1 MPKNIYPGKFIV
13 IEGLDGSGQS
23 TQVKLL
29 SEFLIKNG
37 HNVVSTK
44 EPTKDSEAGKNIR
57 DVINKSCEVSPSKLQ
72 ELFAEDRKEHLANVI
87 VPALKDGKT
96 VISDRYF
103 FSSFAYG
110 AASGAD
116 MEDLIGLNQ
125 DFLMPDF
132 TVILRVKPEV
142 CMERIGKRGES
153 QTLFEQREKLA
164 KVWKI
169 YEILPQRFDGVYI
182 IDGERTIE
190 KVQEN
195 IKELLQENL
204 WTGR

>member
-72 ELFAEDRKEHLANVI
+72 ELFAEDRREHLANVI

-116 MEDLIGLNQ
+116 LEDLIGLNQ